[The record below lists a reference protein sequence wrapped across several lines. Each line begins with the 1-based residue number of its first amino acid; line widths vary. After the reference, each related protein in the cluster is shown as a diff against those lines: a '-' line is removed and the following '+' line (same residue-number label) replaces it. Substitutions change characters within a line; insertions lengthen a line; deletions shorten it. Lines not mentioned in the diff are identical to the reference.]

1 MFVNQLYDYKQNI
14 FHLKTVTSCEFEN
27 VPSKSKDKLLLISYH
42 HETQSFLEKVIALNK
57 DILICIK
64 TS

>member
-1 MFVNQLYDYKQNI
+1 MYDYKQNI
-14 FHLKTVTSCEFEN
+14 FLLKTVTSCKFEN
-27 VPSKSKDKLLLISYH
+27 VPSKSKDKLLLINYH
-42 HETQSFLEKVIALNK
+42 HETQSFIEKGIALNK